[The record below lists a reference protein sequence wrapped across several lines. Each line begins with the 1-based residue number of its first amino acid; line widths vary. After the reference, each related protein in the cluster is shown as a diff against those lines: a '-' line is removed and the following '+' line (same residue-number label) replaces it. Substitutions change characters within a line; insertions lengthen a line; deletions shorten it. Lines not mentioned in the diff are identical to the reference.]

1 MSSRWAWLLRQV
13 VRRLWFRAALF
24 SVLAALTAILAAVAQ
39 PFVPA
44 DIPGKIG
51 SDSVDNIL
59 GIIASSMLAVT
70 TFSLSTMVAAYA
82 AATSSVTPRATKLL
96 IEDPTTQNALA
107 TFIGAFLFSVVG
119 IGALG
124 TGIYSSQGRVILF
137 TATILVILAVVVT
150 LLRWIDHLARLG
162 RVGDT
167 TQRIEESTAKALR
180 QRLRQPN
187 LGCAPLAHPGAIP
200 VAAAPLYADRIGYV
214 QHVDI
219 RAIAGP
225 LNANARLYLL
235 ALPGAFVDKTRPLAR
250 VIGVDAKAQEEI
262 RNAFTVD
269 TMRSF
274 DQDPRFGLAVLSEIA
289 SKALS
294 PALNDPGTA
303 IDVIGRAVRVLS
315 LLAEP
320 PRSEAKVEYAAIFA
334 PALSVD
340 DMFDDIFTPIARDGA
355 AIVEVQLRLQ
365 KALASL
371 AATDP
376 AIMASAARRHSQLA
390 LKRAEAGLV
399 LEEDRALVRAAAIL

>member
-1 MSSRWAWLLRQV
+1 MSSRWLWLLRQI

-24 SVLAALTAILAAVAQ
+24 SVLAAVTAILAALAQ

-44 DIPGKIG
+44 EIPGKIG

-82 AATSSVTPRATKLL
+82 AATSNVTPRATKLL
-96 IEDPTTQNALA
+96 IQDPTTQNALA
-107 TFIGAFLFSVVG
+107 TFIGAFLYSVVG
-119 IGALG
+119 IVALS
-124 TGIYSSQGRVILF
+124 TGIYGSQGRVILF
-137 TATILVILAVVVT
+137 AVTILVILAVVVT

-162 RVGDT
+162 RVADT
-167 TQRIEESTAKALR
+167 TQRIEETTIKALR

-187 LGCAPLAHPGAIP
+187 LGGAPLADANAIP
-200 VAAAPLYADRIGYV
+200 EAAAPLYSHRIGYV

-219 RAIAGP
+219 AAIADR
-225 LNANARLYLL
+225 LDEKARLYLL
-235 ALPGAFVDKTRPLAR
+235 ALPGAFVDKARPLAR
-250 VIGVDAKAQEEI
+250 IIGIDAEALNGI

-269 TMRSF
+269 ASRSF

-315 LLAEP
+315 LLAEQEP
-320 PRSEAKVEYAAIFA
+320 QEPEVKHPGILV
-334 PALSVD
+334 PGLSID
-340 DMFDDIFTPIARDGA
+340 DMFDDIFGPIARDGA

-376 AIMASAARRHSQLA
+376 ALFGQAARRHSRLA
-390 LKRAEAGLV
+390 LKRAEAALI
-399 LEEDRALVRAAAIL
+399 LEEDRALVREAALP

>member
-1 MSSRWAWLLRQV
+1 MSSRWLWLLRQI

-24 SVLAALTAILAAVAQ
+24 SVLAAVTAIFAALVQ
-39 PFVPA
+39 PLVPA

-59 GIIASSMLAVT
+59 NIIASSMLAVT

-82 AATSSVTPRATKLL
+82 AATSNVTPRATKLL

-119 IGALG
+119 IVALS
-124 TGIYSSQGRVILF
+124 TGLYGSQGRVILF
-137 TATILVILAVVVT
+137 AATLLVIAAMVVT

-167 TQRIEESTAKALR
+167 TQRIEESTIRALR
-180 QRLRQPN
+180 QRLRQPS
-187 LGCAPLAHPGAIP
+187 LGGAALDGKCAIP
-200 VAAAPLYADRIGYV
+200 DAARPLYADRIGYV

-219 RAIAGP
+219 GAIAQR
-225 LNANARLYLL
+225 LDKKARLYLL
-235 ALPGAFVDKTRPLAR
+235 ALPGAFVDRARPLAR
-250 VIGVDAKAQEEI
+250 GVNIDARAEETI
-262 RNAFTVD
+262 RNAFTIDAV
-269 TMRSF
+269 RSF

-315 LLAEP
+315 LLADP
-320 PRSEAKVEYAAIFA
+320 PREKSEVKHPSILV
-334 PALSVD
+334 PVLSVED
-340 DMFDDIFTPIARDGA
+340 LFDDIFGPIARDGA

-365 KALASL
+365 KALVSL
-371 AATDP
+371 ATTDP
-376 AIMASAARRHSQLA
+376 ALFGPPARRHSRLA
-390 LKRAEAGLV
+390 LKRADAGLT
-399 LEEDRALVRAAAIL
+399 LEEDRAAVRAAALR